1 MTGQNYSSV
10 WWRSGNETAFP
21 CGWQSTVSAASR
33 TVVRSLQ
40 TSDITAQFSDI
51 SEKKIIN
58 KTLERVTEKK
68 EKAPNQQ
75 QNPML

>member
-1 MTGQNYSSV
+1 
-10 WWRSGNETAFP
+10 
-21 CGWQSTVSAASR
+21 
-33 TVVRSLQ
+33 LQ

-68 EKAPNQQ
+68 EKAPKQQ